1 MVLHHVENQIFNGH
15 LRVGS
20 VLPAER
26 SMATDLG
33 VSRTA
38 VREAMRTL
46 QAQGLIESA
55 VGAGNTG
62 GTWISGE
69 HGWALTNL
77 MRMHVALEL
86 FSPGDVLSTRV
97 LLERHSVAAAIAR
110 GTASDFDGVATIL
123 EEMSNPETPLRRFNE
138 LDTEFHAAI
147 AEIAGNQLIRALTVA
162 VRESIARDVR
172 GAASHDM
179 DLPAFRKMV
188 LDQHAG
194 ILAAIR
200 RGDTECA
207 QDLMSEHLNWRWSSL
222 LSPDDTGAQLRIR

>member
-1 MVLHHVENQIFNGH
+1 MKAFEVVLHHVEEEIFNGH

-26 SMATDLG
+26 SLAVDLG

-46 QAQGLIESA
+46 QAQGIIESA
-55 VGAGNTG
+55 VGAGSTG
-62 GTWISGE
+62 GTRISGE

-86 FSPGDVLSTRV
+86 FPAADVLSTRV
-97 LLERHSVAAAIAR
+97 LLEKHSVAAAIAR
-110 GTASDFDGVATIL
+110 GTTEDFDEVATIL
-123 EEMSNPETPLRRFNE
+123 EAMSSADTSLRRFNE

-147 AEIAGNQLIRALTVA
+147 AQIAGNQLIRGLTIA

-172 GAASHDM
+172 GAAAHDM
-179 DLPAFRKMV
+179 DLPAFRQMV
-188 LDQHAG
+188 INQHAG
-194 ILAAIR
+194 ILSAMR
-200 RGDTECA
+200 LGETERA
-207 QDLMSEHLNWRWSSL
+207 QELMSEHLTWRWSSL
-222 LSPDDTGAQLRIR
+222 LSP